1 MPVAVIIPTL
11 NAAAV
16 LPDTLAVLEGAGRV
30 VVADGGSV
38 DGTADLARAAGALVL
53 DAPRGRGPQLAAGA
67 AAVDE
72 PWLLFLHADTR
83 LAPGWRGAVERLVT
97 DTGADTKNAQRAGY
111 FRLRF
116 ASDHPSARRV
126 ERLAAWRARRLGL
139 PYGDQ
144 GLLIARSFYEALGGY
159 RPLPLMEDVD
169 LARRIGRSRLME
181 LPADA
186 ITSASRYER
195 DGWWAR
201 PARNLA
207 CLSLYFAG
215 VPPRLIKRMY
225 G

>member
-11 NAAAV
+11 NAAPL
-16 LPDTLAVLEGAGRV
+16 LPATLAALDGFGRV
-30 VVADGGSV
+30 VVADGGSA
-38 DGTADLARAAGALVL
+38 DSTRDLARAAGALVVK
-53 DAPRGRGPQLAAGA
+53 APRGRGPQLVAGA
-67 AAVDE
+67 AATDA

-83 LAPGWRGAVERLVT
+83 LGVGWRDAVERFIAKPEST
-97 DTGADTKNAQRAGY
+97 DRAAY

-116 ASDHPSARRV
+116 ASEHPSARRI

-144 GLLIARSFYEALGGY
+144 GLLIARSLYEALGGY

-169 LARRIGRSRLME
+169 FVRRIGRNRLVE
-181 LPADA
+181 LPAEA
-186 ITSASRYER
+186 VTAATRYER